1 MERKSVHIKFLS
13 LIRSV
18 AEAVQK
24 WLKNESGGP
33 KINKIWVWAI
43 INLILKTKKNILLI
57 IFKAYKK
64 PFKMSLRS
72 IF

>member
-13 LIRSV
+13 LIWSV

-24 WLKNESGGP
+24 WLKNESEGP

-43 INLILKTKKNILLI
+43 ITLILKSKKKLLLI

-64 PFKMSLRS
+64 TL
-72 IF
+72 